1 MLQQHVSLVM
11 TLARE
16 SIFIFRAQMAES
28 LGNILI
34 QPDPEDDEVKPDS
47 ERYHLFALTYEEFQ
61 DTYQPE
67 LMDLVNDSD
76 NMVRLKAFESCYK
89 LIAED
94 YIEPQVVTEEIF
106 PAFIRLLGVIMED
119 EDGVNELS
127 GIIAMFIH

>member
-1 MLQQHVSLVM
+1 
-11 TLARE
+11 
-16 SIFIFRAQMAES
+16 MAES
-28 LGNILI
+28 FGNILI

-119 EDGVNELS
+119 EDGVN
-127 GIIAMFIH
+127 